1 MKRRASRH
9 IVLVLMGSAMMMGCK
24 PSVPKQYI
32 QPGEMEDIL
41 YDYYVSQGM
50 VEVSSFTEANR
61 DFQRELY
68 FNTVLKKYGKS
79 KADFD
84 SSMVYYYTRAD
95 RFRKIYKNVQERL
108 SEDALALGASEG
120 EVERYMLS
128 QNVSGDTAN
137 IWEGDRF
144 VMLVPYQPNNRV
156 QYTQKADTAF
166 RKGDSFLLTF
176 QSDFLYQG
184 GAKDAVAYLAVKYD
198 NDSVCSAVT
207 HFSVNGNNQIR
218 IGACDHKVKRITSFF
233 YLGDGSDK
241 SPDLRLLLLSHIQLI
256 RFHQKEE
263 ELEKTKPETAVETD
277 SIKQIPDSLRPKR
290 HKLGE
295 RPQSINENEVKP
307 ITRKEL

>member
-9 IVLVLMGSAMMMGCK
+9 IVFVLMGSAMMMACK
-24 PSVPKQYI
+24 PSVPRQYI
-32 QPGEMEDIL
+32 QPDEMEDIL

-50 VEVSSFTEANR
+50 VEVSSFSEGGNR

-68 FNTVLKKYGKS
+68 FNVVLKKYGKT

-120 EVERYMLS
+120 EVERYMMS
-128 QNVSGDTAN
+128 QDLSGDTAS

-144 VMLVPYQPNNRV
+144 IMLVPYQPNNRV
-156 QYTQKADTAF
+156 QYSQRSDTAF
-166 RKGDSFLLTF
+166 HKGDSFMLTF

-184 GAKDAVAYLAVKYD
+184 GAKDAVACLAVKYD
-198 NDSVCSAVT
+198 NDSVYSSVT
-207 HFSVNGNNQIR
+207 HFSIDGNNQIR
-218 IGACDHKVKRITSFF
+218 INFCDHKVKEITSFF

-241 SPDLRLLLLSHIQLI
+241 SPDLRLLLLSRIQLI
-256 RFHQKEE
+256 RFHQKKEE
-263 ELEKTKPETAVETD
+263 AEQIKPETAVEADTL
-277 SIKQIPDSLRPKR
+277 KQIPDSLRPKR

-295 RPQSINENEVKP
+295 RPQLINEVKP
-307 ITRKEL
+307 ITQKEL